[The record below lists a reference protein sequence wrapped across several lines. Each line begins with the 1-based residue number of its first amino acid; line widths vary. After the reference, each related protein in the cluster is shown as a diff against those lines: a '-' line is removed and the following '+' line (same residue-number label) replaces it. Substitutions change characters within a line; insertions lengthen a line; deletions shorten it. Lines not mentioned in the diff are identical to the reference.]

1 MGRVALLFP
10 GQGAQS
16 VGMGRDVAERSPAA
30 AKLLARIDA
39 ALASPVTPVMFEGPE
54 KALRDTATSQPAI
67 VAHGLAVLAAM
78 EERGARPAFEAAAGL
93 SLGEYAALAAAG
105 AIDPVEAVRL
115 VAQRGALMK
124 EAAEAREGSMVSVIG
139 LEAGKV
145 EAAVREAQGAGTV
158 VVANYNC
165 PGQLVISGE
174 CAAVERAAELCR
186 EAGAKRVIVLKVSG
200 AFHSPLMESAAAAL
214 APRLEEAAFA
224 PGRVPVIA
232 NATAEYVRD
241 PDEIR
246 RALTR
251 QVTGSVLW
259 ERSMRRLVDDGFDTF
274 YEVGPGRVLAGLMK
288 RIAPE
293 VGVTSVGTASAL
305 EELPIED

>member
-16 VGMGRDVAERSPAA
+16 VGMGRDVAEYSPAA

-54 KALRDTATSQPAI
+54 EALRDTSTSQPAI

-105 AIDPVEAVRL
+105 AIDPVEATCL
-115 VAQRGALMK
+115 VAKRGALMK
-124 EAAEAREGSMVSVIG
+124 EAAEAREGTMVSVIG

-145 EAAVREAQGAGTV
+145 EAAVREAQDAGTV

-165 PGQLVISGE
+165 PGQLVVSGE
-174 CAAVERAAELCR
+174 RAAVERAAELCR
-186 EAGAKRVIVLKVSG
+186 AAGAKRVIALRVSG

-214 APRLEEAAFA
+214 APRLEKAAFA

-232 NATAEYVRD
+232 NVTAEYVRD

-259 ERSMRRLVDDGFDTF
+259 ESSMRRLVDDGFDTF

-293 VGVTSVGTASAL
+293 VGVTSVGTASAV
-305 EELPIED
+305 EELPIAD